1 MATLQVDTQWP
12 EIGSL
17 EALTG
22 WHRELCIELHG
33 DGSARVFVRAVAQ
46 ASQKAAELQRR
57 ILFHRLS
64 LRFKDLEGC
73 VAAVRA
79 DLEAL
84 VDSARRVDPS
94 KDNVY
99 AAVTYDR
106 AAWEKVQQGIE
117 RWQRR

>member
-1 MATLQVDTQWP
+1 MATLQVDTNWP

-22 WHRELCIELHG
+22 WHRELCVELHG
-33 DGSARVFVRAVAQ
+33 DGSARVFVRAVAL

-64 LRFKDLEGC
+64 QRFKDLPGC
-73 VAAVRA
+73 VGFVRA
-79 DLEAL
+79 DLEPL
-84 VDSARRVDPS
+84 VDSARKVEPS
-94 KDNVY
+94 KENVY
-99 AAVTYDR
+99 AAVTYDKQ
-106 AAWEKVQQGIE
+106 AWERVQAGID